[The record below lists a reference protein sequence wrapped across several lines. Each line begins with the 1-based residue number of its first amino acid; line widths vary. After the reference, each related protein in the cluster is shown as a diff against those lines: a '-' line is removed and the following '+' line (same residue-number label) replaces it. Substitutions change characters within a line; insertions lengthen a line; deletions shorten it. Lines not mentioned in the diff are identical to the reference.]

1 MWKLLW
7 QIIDLIVGFAIW
19 MYALYMLWKPNPTIK
34 DLVVLCAILLI
45 TVLGNQSKIDTIAE
59 KLK

>member
-1 MWKLLW
+1 MS
-7 QIIDLIVGFAIW
+7 QILDLVVGFGLW

-34 DLVVLCAILLI
+34 DVVVLGAIILI
-45 TVLGNQSKIDTIAE
+45 IVLSNQGKIETIAE